1 VSAPE
6 IVIPEIVKQKIASIQ
21 QKTGIGYDEILRDYK
36 SILSDPFITN
46 DPQFKSDVERQKYA
60 SAVLWTRYVAR
71 PPMRENDIIPWGCE
85 GERITRKGKP
95 QSSVYAFVKT
105 KSGIVPKR
113 IVLSG
118 PIASKVRDIVR
129 DAKYTVKLGEFQQGG
144 DMIADN
150 RSHFENPVMINMS
163 SESLVQ
169 RLGATR
175 VELKDVHANNKNA
188 LSKTDSKGYVITTD
202 LKVVRGIMVRPT
214 TWERDDHTKGGVFT
228 LANDTLEQE
237 ATVGADGTVQTPGLT
252 CWTAP
257 HLLIYQPE
265 SEVDA
270 IGTIRR
276 KDKESTEV
284 NMNCYRILPV
294 HARSLPSQD

>member
-1 VSAPE
+1 ME
-6 IVIPEIVKQKIASIQ
+6 ETIPKSVMERIQ
-21 QKTGIGYDEILRDYK
+21 IINQRTGISVEEIQRDYQT
-36 SILSDPFITN
+36 IRQDPFIVV
-46 DPQFKSDVERQKYA
+46 DKQFKTDEERAKYA
-60 SAVLWTRYVAR
+60 GAVLWTRYVSR

-85 GERITRKGKP
+85 GERITRKGKA

-105 KSGIVPKR
+105 KSGIIPKR

-129 DAKYTVKLGEFQQGG
+129 DAKYTVKLGEFQKGG

-150 RSHFENPVMINMS
+150 RSFFENPVMMNMTP
-163 SESLVQ
+163 ESLIQ
-169 RLGATR
+169 RLSATR
-175 VELKDVHANNKNA
+175 IELKDVHADNKLA
-188 LSKTDSKGYVITTD
+188 LSKTDSKGYVITSD

-237 ATVGADGTVQTPGLT
+237 ATVAADGTVQTPGLT

-276 KDKESTEV
+276 KDKKSTEV